1 MVVDKQTQ
9 SPRGAVVVPGGMY
22 GPHTPL
28 LMYAAGAAEARG
40 AQVER
45 ITWDP
50 PRQSGRGISSW
61 VLDQVTPVID
71 HVTRSSP
78 RTAEVVIG
86 KSLGTHAAVL
96 AAERALPAIWL
107 TPLLTTAEVAQ
118 ALRSATAPFLL
129 VGGTE
134 DRHWDGA
141 LAAELSPHVLEV
153 RGADHDLRVPGPLS
167 ESAKV
172 LGRVATAV
180 EDFLDRIVW
189 SEAA

>member
-1 MVVDKQTQ
+1 
-9 SPRGAVVVPGGMY
+9 MY
-22 GPHTPL
+22 GPHAPL
-28 LMYAAGAAEARG
+28 LMYAARAAEARG
-40 AQVER
+40 ARVER

-50 PRQSGRGISSW
+50 PRQADRGINSW
-61 VLDQVTPVID
+61 VLDRVTPVLD
-71 HVTRSSP
+71 QVTRSSP
-78 RTAEVVIG
+78 RTVAVMMG

-96 AAERALPAIWL
+96 AAERGLPAIWI

-153 RGADHDLRVPGPLS
+153 RGADHDMHVPGPLS

-180 EDFLDRIVW
+180 EDFLSRIVW
-189 SEAA
+189 PEAA